1 MKKNK
6 KVIMII
12 IAIIILIIGIITSI
26 ILLNNKKEEP
36 KETIILKEN
45 LEVEINSEV
54 NLLSFISEDNKTKI
68 ISEDETIDTSK
79 LGEQEITIK
88 YIDRNKEE
96 EYTFKIKVVDTE
108 VPTIEYEKEI
118 SITEGTEVDLLKD
131 VKVSDN
137 SKEEIK
143 ATIEGEYD
151 INKVGT
157 YNLKYIAED
166 SSKNKKEEEF
176 TLIVNEKPKETP
188 KTNTTNKK
196 TTSSNTSN
204 NSNNNS
210 NSNNAKTPTYT
221 PQGNPN
227 EFSKWLPLYSVTDE
241 NNFENNVAV
250 TVWKITYTGYF
261 SKVVYGLDGEVE
273 SYEIDFTTKPGQGMS
288 TVPHVKQY
296 LKIPSDAELRRL
308 AKADAEFNA
317 GTLYVVTGN

>member
-1 MKKNK
+1 MNKIKGKK
-6 KVIMII
+6 II
-12 IAIIILIIGIITSI
+12 IISIIFIALIIGIVTSI
-26 ILLNNKKEEP
+26 IILNNKKEEP

-54 NLLSFISEDNKTKI
+54 NLLSFISEDNKVKI

-79 LGEQEITIK
+79 LGEQELTIK

-196 TTSSNTSN
+196 TTSSNT
-204 NSNNNS
+204 NNNS
-210 NSNNAKTPTYT
+210 NENQSSSADNQNQKIETNYPMYSFVSKEIWQKSSNQHIRAITYYWYVNYFERDTDGNVDYVEWGVSCDSGMGMPAVENAKSHMPTPPSGQEAVNMY
-221 PQGNPN
+221 NA
-227 EFSKWLPLYSVTDE
+227 
-241 NNFENNVAV
+241 NN
-250 TVWKITYTGYF
+250 
-261 SKVVYGLDGEVE
+261 KVHYG
-273 SYEIDFTTKPGQGMS
+273 S
-288 TVPHVKQY
+288 TVLYTV
-296 LKIPSDAELRRL
+296 IP
-308 AKADAEFNA
+308 
-317 GTLYVVTGN
+317 